1 MERMDLVDKRI
12 EDYVERLTQPLDEVM
27 EELERVTLTE
37 TAHPNFLTG
46 RVEGAL
52 LRMLVKLVE
61 ARTVV
66 EVGTYT
72 GFSALAMAS
81 ALPRDGRL
89 YTLDIDPNMMAVAQS
104 YFSRSPQGDRIVPVL
119 GDARRTV
126 QDVPSPIDMAFID
139 ADKASYD
146 LYYEVLLAKL
156 RPGGLVVLDN
166 MLWYGSVLDPR
177 DKDSEAIEA
186 LNRKIARDER
196 VEAVLLT
203 VRDGVQVVRK
213 RSFSDR

>member
-1 MERMDLVDKRI
+1 MELVDRRI
-12 EDYVERLTQPLDEVM
+12 EDYVQKLTPPLDEVM

-46 RVEGAL
+46 RVEGAF
-52 LRMLVKLVE
+52 LRMLVKLLE

-89 YTLDIDPNMMAVAQS
+89 YTLDIDPDMMALAKV
-104 YFSRSPQGDRIVPVL
+104 YFSRSSHGDRIVPVL

-126 QDVPSPIDMAFID
+126 LDVPAPIDMAFID

-146 LYYEVLLAKL
+146 LYYEALLSKL

-177 DKDSEAIEA
+177 DEDSEAIEA
-186 LNRKIARDER
+186 LNRKISRDER

-203 VRDGVQVVRK
+203 LRDGVQVVRK
-213 RSFSDR
+213 RSPPVH

>member
-1 MERMDLVDKRI
+1 MELVDRRI
-12 EDYVERLTQPLDEVM
+12 EDYVQKLTPPLDEVM

-46 RVEGAL
+46 RVEGAF
-52 LRMLVKLVE
+52 LRMLVKLLE
-61 ARTVV
+61 AKTVV

-89 YTLDIDPNMMAVAQS
+89 YTLDIDPDMMALAKV
-104 YFSRSPQGDRIVPVL
+104 YFSRSSHGDRIVPVL

-126 QDVPSPIDMAFID
+126 LDVPAPIDMAFID

-146 LYYEVLLAKL
+146 LYYEALLSKL

-177 DKDSEAIEA
+177 DVDSEAIEA
-186 LNRKIARDER
+186 LNRKISRDER

-203 VRDGVQVVRK
+203 LRDGVQVVRK
-213 RSFSDR
+213 RSPPVH